1 MEFGEER
8 GWWERTGDRVYE
20 KEEWKKI
27 PTERFQNY
35 AVQTLNLVAPEM
47 PQEQSEWLYS
57 KLSNIPSYEI
67 YNPFA
72 VVLGFLSL
80 DWDTKQVNE
89 KRFKL
94 VTSKYA
100 TKFQL
105 TPADVLRYGRKWEGG
120 WLKELD

>member
-35 AVQTLNLVAPEM
+35 AVQVMNLVVPEM

-57 KLSNIPSYEI
+57 KLSNIPSYET

-80 DWDTKQVNE
+80 DWDTKHISE
-89 KRFKL
+89 KRFKM
-94 VTSKYA
+94 VASKYA
-100 TKFQL
+100 PKFQL
-105 TPADVLRYGRKWEGG
+105 TPADVLRYGRKWEEC
-120 WLKELD
+120 WLKDLD